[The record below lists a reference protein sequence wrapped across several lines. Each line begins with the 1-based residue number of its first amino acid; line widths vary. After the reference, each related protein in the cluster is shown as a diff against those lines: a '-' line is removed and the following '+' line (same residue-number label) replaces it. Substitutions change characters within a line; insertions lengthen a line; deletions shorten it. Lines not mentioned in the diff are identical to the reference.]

1 MKNYYSTLTSK
12 GQLTI
17 PTFIREKLN
26 LSSGIKVEFII
37 QDNHIILIPINNP
50 VRKLQG
56 ILPKPQNII
65 NCEEMDEII
74 RGKHD
79 RY

>member
-17 PTFIREKLN
+17 PNFIREQLN
-26 LSSGIKVEFII
+26 LSSGIKFEFII
-37 QDNHIILIPINNP
+37 QDNYIALIPINNS
-50 VRKLQG
+50 VGKLKG
-56 ILPKPQNII
+56 ILSKPKKAV

-74 RGKHD
+74 RGRHD
-79 RY
+79 RS